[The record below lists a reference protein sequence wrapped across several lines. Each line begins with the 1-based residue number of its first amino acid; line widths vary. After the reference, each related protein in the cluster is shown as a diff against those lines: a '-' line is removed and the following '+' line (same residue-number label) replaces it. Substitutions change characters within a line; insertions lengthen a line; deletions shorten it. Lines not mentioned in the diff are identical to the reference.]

1 MMLHRFKI
9 STKLFLLSALML
21 AFIGFI
27 GYQGIVSG
35 VRANNALKGMYEEQL
50 LPLKWVDD
58 IGGQVRANEA
68 NLLYLVLHSGNTAKQ
83 APYLSSVSVRA
94 ETIDKLWRLYK
105 ASPLSAWEQEQ
116 LPRAEEHIAAI
127 RKMREN
133 VITLA
138 KQSKRDEA
146 FALLEAEGDE
156 FVQFQLYL
164 RELADY
170 HAEQSED
177 AYQRNEEDH
186 NQTVLFSAIGIGAA
200 LLLGIGLSFLLS
212 RSIINPIRLLSREL
226 NALAEHGGDLTR
238 TIVVKSRDEIGGLA
252 AAVNRFLANLRQ
264 VISGIITESSEAEA
278 AVLTADDRMLRLN
291 DNLETISSSAEEVS
305 AGMEEAAAAAEQMNA
320 SAEDI
325 VHATESITQKA
336 ENGSIAA
343 QEISERAGRLRET
356 AASSQQAAREIRL
369 RVDNQLRTAIE
380 QAKAVQEI
388 DALTGSI
395 LALTNQTNLLAL
407 NASIEAARAGE
418 EGKGFAVVAGEI
430 RKLADT
436 SKDTAARIQQV
447 TLTVKEAVANLSA
460 SSEEV
465 MDFLDHQVVQDYAK
479 LVTTGEQYG
488 ADAELFET
496 LVSDFSTTSEEL
508 YASIQS
514 MTKAIAEI
522 TAAAGE
528 GAEGVTAITQMT
540 NDIVVLSAETRA
552 KTDQAGENSRR
563 LQELV
568 AKFKV

>member
-1 MMLHRFKI
+1 MLHHYKI
-9 STKLFLLSALML
+9 STRLFLLSTLL
-21 AFIGFI
+21 LIFIGFI

-35 VRANNALKGMYEEQL
+35 ERANDALKGMYEKQL

-68 NLLYLVLHSGNTAKQ
+68 NLLYLVLHSGDTAKQ
-83 APYLSSVSVRA
+83 SSYRSSVDVRA
-94 ETIDKLWRLYK
+94 ESIDQLWTLYK
-105 ASPLSAWEQEQ
+105 ASGLSAWEQER
-116 LPRAEEHIAAI
+116 LPDAEKQIVAI
-127 RKMREN
+127 REMREK
-133 VITLA
+133 VILLA
-138 KQSKRDEA
+138 EQGKQDEA
-146 FALLEAEGDE
+146 FALLEKESGTL
-156 FVQFQLYL
+156 VQFQLYL

-170 HAEQSED
+170 HAGQSAD
-177 AYQRNEEDH
+177 AYKRNEEQH
-186 NQTVLFSAIGIGAA
+186 NQTVLFSAIGIGVA

-212 RSIINPIRLLSREL
+212 RSIIRPLHLLSREL
-226 NALAEHGGDLTR
+226 DALAAQGGDLTR
-238 TIVVKSRDEIGGLA
+238 TIEVKSRDEIGGLA
-252 AAVNRFLANLRQ
+252 AAVNRFLGNLRQ
-264 VISGIITESSEAEA
+264 IISGIVTESTAAESAVA
-278 AVLTADDRMLRLN
+278 AADKRMLRLN
-291 DNLETISSSAEEVS
+291 DNLETISSSSEEVS

-336 ENGSIAA
+336 QDGSSAVV
-343 QEISERAGRLRET
+343 EISERAERLRET
-356 AASSQQAAREIRL
+356 AARSQKAAHEIRL
-369 RVDNQLRTAIE
+369 RVDAKLRTAID

-395 LALTNQTNLLAL
+395 LAIADQTNLLAL

-436 SKDTAARIQQV
+436 SKDTATRIQQV
-447 TLTVKEAVANLSA
+447 IVTVREAVVNLSA

-479 LVTTGEQYG
+479 LVTTGEQYST
-488 ADAELFET
+488 DAALIDS

-508 YASIQS
+508 YASIQN
-514 MTKAIAEI
+514 MTQAIAEI

-528 GAEGVTAITQMT
+528 GAAGITAITEMT

-552 KTDQAGENSRR
+552 KTGQAEQNSQK
-563 LQELV
+563 LQQLV
-568 AKFKV
+568 AKFIV

>member
-1 MMLHRFKI
+1 MLHHYKI
-9 STKLFLLSALML
+9 STRLFLLSTLL
-21 AFIGFI
+21 LIFIGFI

-35 VRANNALKGMYEEQL
+35 ERANDALKGMYEKQL

-68 NLLYLVLHSGNTAKQ
+68 NLLYLVLHSGDAAKQ
-83 APYLSSVSVRA
+83 SPYRSSVGVRA
-94 ETIDKLWRLYK
+94 ESIDQLWELYK
-105 ASPLSAWEQEQ
+105 ASGLSAWEQER
-116 LPRAEEHIAAI
+116 LPDAEKQIVAI
-127 RKMREN
+127 RDMREK
-133 VITLA
+133 VMLLA
-138 KQSKRDEA
+138 EQGKRDEA
-146 FALLEAEGDE
+146 FALLEKESE
-156 FVQFQLYL
+156 TLVQFQLYL

-170 HAEQSED
+170 HAEQSAD
-177 AYQRNEEDH
+177 AYERNKENH

-212 RSIINPIRLLSREL
+212 RSIISPLRLLSREL
-226 NALAEHGGDLTR
+226 DALAAHGGDLTR
-238 TIVVKSRDEIGGLA
+238 TIEVKSRDEIGGLA
-252 AAVNRFLANLRQ
+252 AAVNRFLGNLRQ
-264 VISGIITESSEAEA
+264 IISGIVSESTAAESAVA
-278 AVLTADDRMLRLN
+278 AADNRMLRLN
-291 DNLETISSSAEEVS
+291 DNLEIISSSSEEVS

-336 ENGSIAA
+336 QDGSTAVV
-343 QEISERAGRLRET
+343 EISERAERLRET
-356 AASSQQAAREIRL
+356 AARSQQAAHEIRL
-369 RVDNQLRTAIE
+369 RVDAKLCTAIE

-395 LALTNQTNLLAL
+395 LAIADQTNLLAL

-436 SKDTAARIQQV
+436 SKDTATRIQQV
-447 TLTVKEAVANLSA
+447 ILTVREAVVNLSA

-479 LVTTGEQYG
+479 LVTTGEQYSC
-488 ADAELFET
+488 DAALFDS

-508 YASIQS
+508 YASIQN
-514 MTKAIAEI
+514 MTQAIAEI

-528 GAEGVTAITQMT
+528 GAAGITGITEMT
-540 NDIVVLSAETRA
+540 NDIVLLSADTRA
-552 KTDQAGENSRR
+552 KTGQAEQNSRR

-568 AKFKV
+568 AKFVV